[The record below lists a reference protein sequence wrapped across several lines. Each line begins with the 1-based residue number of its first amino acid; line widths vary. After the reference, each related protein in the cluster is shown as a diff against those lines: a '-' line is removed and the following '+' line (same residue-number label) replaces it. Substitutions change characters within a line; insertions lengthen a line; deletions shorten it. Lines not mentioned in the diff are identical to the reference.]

1 MSQSLMSLSDY
12 ARRKGVTVVSVSKAV
27 KSGRLRQS
35 VTRDERGQPKI
46 ADVEVADR
54 EWEANT
60 RRRIDRPAA
69 EPAAASRQG
78 PARAAP
84 APAPSSAVQGAG
96 RRRIQEADT
105 DIPDYNAARA
115 RKEAAAAVKEAALAE
130 MAKIELAELR
140 RQVGRVADFRLRLVN
155 AFTTCRTKL
164 AALPSRARSRDPS
177 LTVAQVALL
186 ESLIR
191 EALAELAE
199 SA

>member
-1 MSQSLMSLSDY
+1 MSLSDY

-69 EPAAASRQG
+69 EPAAASRRG
-78 PARAAP
+78 PARAAPAPAP

-96 RRRIQEADT
+96 RRRTQEADT

-140 RQVGRVADFRLRLVN
+140 GQVGRVADFKMRMVN

-177 LTVAQVALL
+177 LTLAQVALL
-186 ESLIR
+186 ESLLR
-191 EALAELAE
+191 EALAELAG